1 MKWLLRG
8 LAALALTLVGLAA
21 LVVSRAE
28 STERPVGFEV
38 VRTTDARGRT
48 VPIAVWYPTSA
59 TPWPTVPLGLV
70 LMRVAH
76 DGPVAGEKLPLV
88 VISHGNQGGPGS
100 HADLAMAL
108 ANAGY
113 VVAAPMHSGDNVED
127 ASGVGTAGFW
137 SGRNQELRA
146 TIDFLTSKQPDSVGA
161 GPAWRAHERLDPT
174 RIAAFGFSA
183 GGFTVLTAIGAKP
196 ELSRIATHCAAKS
209 EFACQV
215 LEAAHSPLRSGTV
228 APIDLEFF
236 VDSRIRAAVIAAPG
250 LGFTFGEHAFDEVRV
265 PVQLWTGGLDT
276 SVPDESNTA
285 MVRAGL
291 AGRIEAHA
299 EPNVSHL
306 SFLAPCSLLQPAPFC
321 SDPEGFDRRA
331 FHQRMNAEVLRF
343 LGTTLKV
350 TAPE

>member
-1 MKWLLRG
+1 MKKWLLRIVV
-8 LAALALTLVGLAA
+8 ALAVMVAGLTWLVA
-21 LVVSRAE
+21 SRAE
-28 STERPVGFEV
+28 STEHPVGFEV

-48 VPIAVWYPTSA
+48 LPIAVWYPTSA
-59 TPWPTVPLGLV
+59 TPRPTVPLGLV

-76 DGPVAGEKLPLV
+76 EGAVAGDKLPLV

-113 VVAAPMHSGDNVED
+113 VVAAPMHSGDNFED
-127 ASGVGTAGFW
+127 ASGVGAPGFW

-146 TIDFLTSKQPDSVGA
+146 TLDALTTS
-161 GPAWRAHERLDPT
+161 WHAHDRLDPT

-183 GGFTVLTAIGAKP
+183 GGFTVLTGVGARP
-196 ELSRIATHCAAKS
+196 DLSRIAPHCAATP

-228 APIDLEFF
+228 APIDLEFAA
-236 VDSRIRAAVIAAPG
+236 DARIRAAVVAAPG
-250 LGFTFGEHAFDEVRV
+250 LGFTFGERAFDEVRV

-276 SVPDESNTA
+276 SVRDESNGA
-285 MVRAGL
+285 VVRAGL
-291 AGRIEAHA
+291 GQRVEAHVEA
-299 EPNVSHL
+299 NASHL

-321 SDPEGFDRRA
+321 TDANGFDRRE
-331 FHQRMNAEVLRF
+331 FHRRMNAEVLRF
-343 LGTTLKV
+343 FAAAL
-350 TAPE
+350 AR